1 MTPNKKKKTGLE
13 VFLILELCVFVVC
26 GTLYS
31 NGLSKDGRLYAL
43 WLLVHQ
49 DGTQQGEKDS
59 TNVCQEWK
67 WRTVATSTL
76 VSTVSYQTYIS
87 RSKLCGWRRC
97 RKSRTVTSYK
107 LKTIYRRTI
116 DTYFRCCNGWRRR
129 GNECPI
135 AICRYGCKNGG
146 SCYSPNRCRCTPFW
160 TGPNCGIDVNE
171 CSSNNGDFQQQ
182 CINRRGTSRLCSC
195 NSWYKTSPYDSK
207 KCVDVDECQRLIECT
222 CASGSNSC
230 GKSCR
235 NTVGS
240 YYCTWGK
247 SYRL

>member
-1 MTPNKKKKTGLE
+1 M
-13 VFLILELCVFVVC
+13 FFC
-26 GTLYS
+26 
-31 NGLSKDGRLYAL
+31 
-43 WLLVHQ
+43 
-49 DGTQQGEKDS
+49 S

-135 AICRYGCKNGG
+135 
-146 SCYSPNRCRCTPFW
+146 
-160 TGPNCGIDVNE
+160 DVNE
-171 CSSNNGDFQQQ
+171 RSSNNGDCQQQ
-182 CINRRGTSRLCSC
+182 CINRRGASRLCSC

-222 CASGSNSC
+222 CASGPNSC

-247 SYRL
+247 SY